1 MFKLIQRLSRMPALR
16 QTLGGTS
23 VTMAITGLG
32 AVVSFAM
39 FSVAARWL
47 GPEEFGRFSAW
58 FSAAS
63 FLAVL
68 AGAGQET
75 LIVRTWAEY
84 TTRGQHG
91 LARGAV
97 LFGLIITLVGSLLV
111 ASLFIAGSELLDHEA
126 AITLAAGLFIVSQ
139 ALSHFGTN
147 SSHNIVGYFIGQ
159 GSADVTWRL
168 LVLVVIVTPLLPG
181 DWHSAT
187 ALLLVAATAQFLVFS
202 AQLGAVYR
210 YAPPIV
216 RQAQTELRPKE
227 WRDRGLRMWAA
238 AIVEASSQYLD
249 VVIVSILINPVAAGA
264 YFAATR
270 VANIFARMSSGM
282 ASYARRRVAP
292 LYFAGKRD
300 ELIAL
305 SRSVALVM
313 LVLVVSGLLVVAL
326 FGHALLSIFGSTFA
340 EQTPALFILSLGTAA
355 TALSGP
361 APIFLQQTGH
371 EGIYA
376 RIIWWGF
383 VGRLVLMLILAPLF
397 GTEGA
402 ATAWTLASIA
412 TAVAVTYACR
422 ETLGID
428 PSPFILLHKPGSS
441 SKMSAPAP
449 TPAEPRRI
457 VMVQTQAEAAGAQE
471 ISRLIGEGL
480 EARGFEVH
488 HAFLFRRTK
497 TLDFLPN
504 AFFCADE
511 RPRGPI
517 GCLRLLWRLW
527 IYYRRLRPAAVFTFQ
542 HYSNI
547 LAAPVARA
555 AGVSNVIA
563 TRTTSSK
570 QLPRIVEHAE
580 MLVGFLS
587 GYTKFVVNSRESEL
601 EVARYPRALRRKAV
615 RIDHGFG
622 CKPSSLDKAAARRL
636 FNLPAGISL
645 LGCVARLHPQKNQ
658 RAAVRLLVKNP
669 SWHLALAGQGPGRAA
684 LERLA
689 SKLGC
694 ADRLHFVGEITPQQI
709 GDFLASLDVFVFP
722 SLAES
727 FGLAPVEAAQA
738 GVPVVANALPVLR
751 EVLSIDGEPC
761 AVFVDVNDTVEFAAA
776 VAAVLGGG
784 PSTTAM
790 TERGRALSD
799 KYSIDAMV
807 DGYVGLLET
816 QPGASEAGEQREPEL
831 RSEQSAT
838 EIAAPLARL
847 MAQVPKVRIG
857 GLPIAAL
864 DRRQTAD
871 LMIAAARV
879 RTRGS
884 RPLIFS
890 SANGEVLSRCSSSQY
905 VAQLFEEMDLL
916 NADGQPL
923 VVASRLMC
931 DEQLPERVAT
941 TDLYHDV
948 AVQAQRDGI
957 TFYMFGATE
966 TENARACERAR
977 HLYPNLKIVGR
988 ANGYVTSAELD
999 RTIAEINALAPDIL
1013 WVALGVPREQEF
1025 CRTYAD
1031 RLTNVGLIK
1040 TSGGLFNFLSGQ
1052 RSRAPAWMQR
1062 ASLEWLWRMSQEP
1075 TRLFW
1080 RYVRTSP
1087 HALYLLVMRSG

>member
-1 MFKLIQRLSRMPALR
+1 MLKLIRRLSNMPALR

-32 AVVSFAM
+32 AIVSFAM
-39 FSVAARWL
+39 FSIAARWL

-97 LFGLIITLVGSLLV
+97 LFGLSVTLLGSLLV
-111 ASLFIAGSELLDHEA
+111 ASLFVAGSELLDHDT

-147 SSHNIVGYFIGQ
+147 ASHNIVGYFIGQ
-159 GSADVTWRL
+159 GSADVTWRA
-168 LVLVVIVTPLLPG
+168 LVLAAIVSPLLPG
-181 DWHSAT
+181 DWHTAT
-187 ALLLVAATAQFLVFS
+187 GLLLVAAAAQFLVVS
-202 AQLGAVYR
+202 AQLGAVYS

-216 RQAQTELRPKE
+216 RQAPAELRPKE

-249 VVIVSILINPVAAGA
+249 VVIVSILVNPVAAGA

-282 ASYARRRVAP
+282 ASYARRRIAP

-300 ELIAL
+300 ELVAL
-305 SRSVALVM
+305 SRSLALVA
-313 LVLVVSGLLVVAL
+313 LVLVVSGLLVVVL
-326 FGHALLSIFGSTFA
+326 FGHALLSVFGATFA
-340 EQTPALFILSLGTAA
+340 EETPALFILSLGTAA

-428 PSPFILLHKPGSS
+428 PSPFILLRRHASDS
-441 SKMSAPAP
+441 QMSAPA
-449 TPAEPRRI
+449 TPAKPRRV

-504 AFFCADE
+504 AFFCADQ

-527 IYYRRLRPAAVFTFQ
+527 LYYRRLQPAAVFTFQ

-570 QLPRIVEHAE
+570 QLARVVEHAE

-587 GYTKFVVNSRESEL
+587 GYTKLVVNSHESEL
-601 EVARYPRALRRKAV
+601 EVARYPHSLRRKAL

-622 CKPSSLDKAAARRL
+622 CKLSSLDKPAARAL
-636 FNLPAGISL
+636 FDLPASASL

-658 RAAVRLLVKNP
+658 RAAIRLLEKNP
-669 SWHLALAGQGPGRAA
+669 AWHLALAGQGPDRAE
-684 LERLA
+684 LEQLA
-689 SKLGC
+689 SRLGC
-694 ADRLHFVGEITPQQI
+694 ADRMHFVGEITPQQI
-709 GDFLASLDVFVFP
+709 GGFLASLDVFVFP
-722 SLAES
+722 SSAES

-751 EVLSIDGEPC
+751 EVLSIRGEPC
-761 AVFVDVNDTVEFAAA
+761 AVFVDVDDTEEFAAA
-776 VAAVLGGG
+776 VAKLLAGG
-784 PSTTAM
+784 PAISEMTA
-790 TERGRALSD
+790 RGRALSD

-807 DGYVGLLET
+807 DGYVALLET
-816 QPGASEAGEQREPEL
+816 QLGGAAALDHASESQAV
-831 RSEQSAT
+831 S
-838 EIAAPLARL
+838 PLARL
-847 MAQVPKVRIG
+847 MAQVPRVRIG

-864 DRRQTAD
+864 DRQQTAD
-871 LMIAAARV
+871 LMIAAARS

-884 RPLIFS
+884 RPPIFS

-905 VAQLFEEMDLL
+905 VAKLFEEMDLL
-916 NADGQPL
+916 SADGQPL
-923 VVASRLMC
+923 VVASLLMC
-931 DEQLPERVAT
+931 DQQLPERVAT

-948 AVQAQRDGI
+948 AVEAQRQGI

-977 HLYPNLKIVGR
+977 QLYPQLKIVGR
-988 ANGYVTSAELD
+988 TNGYVTGAELE

-1013 WVALGVPREQEF
+1013 WVAMGVPREQEF
-1025 CRTYAD
+1025 CRAYAD
-1031 RLTNVGLIK
+1031 RLPNVGVIK

-1052 RSRAPAWMQR
+1052 RSRAPTWMQR

-1075 TRLFW
+1075 ARLFW
-1080 RYVRTSP
+1080 RYAKTSP